1 MVWQSREEAV
11 QRGEWQGVGETGGA
25 GEKRRG
31 RDGGGWRTLM
41 GTSLPDP
48 SSTGPPEVGSQN
60 ARPDEFPRQPCGL
73 HSMSCLSARLRI
85 RG

>member
-1 MVWQSREEAV
+1 M
-11 QRGEWQGVGETGGA
+11 
-25 GEKRRG
+25 
-31 RDGGGWRTLM
+31 GGGWRTLM

-60 ARPDEFPRQPCGL
+60 ARPDEFPMQPWGL

>member
-11 QRGEWQGVGETGGA
+11 QRGEWQEWGRQEEQGREGE
-25 GEKRRG
+25 GEL
-31 RDGGGWRTLM
+31 GGGWRTLM

-60 ARPDEFPRQPCGL
+60 ARPDEFPMQPWGL